1 MSLPGSESSQLPPLS
16 AAMSTMTDPSA
27 MRSTMAVVTRT
38 GAWRPGTAAV
48 VITTSAA
55 ATSLLISSRWRARKS
70 SDCTRAYP
78 PAPSWDS
85 SSSSTKVAPRDC
97 TSSLAAARTS

>member
-1 MSLPGSESSQLPPLS
+1 MGIAEGGLESPHTTTPWCTMSLPGSDSSQFPPLS

-27 MRSTMAVVTRT
+27 MRSTMGVVTST

-55 ATSLLISSRWRARKS
+55 ATSLLISSRWRARNS
-70 SDCTRAYP
+70 SDCTRA
-78 PAPSWDS
+78 
-85 SSSSTKVAPRDC
+85 
-97 TSSLAAARTS
+97 